1 MSEEPRRQRDGML
14 VKAGRWLMA
23 GIFIQAGYEAFRHPE
38 PRAGKAATLP
48 LPMDPE
54 QAVRFNAA
62 AMMVGG
68 AAFGLGIAPRLAATG
83 LFASLA
89 LTTAAGHQFWNE
101 EPGQARRTQQT
112 QFFKNLAIMGGLLF
126 YLSRKRP

>member
-1 MSEEPRRQRDGML
+1 MNEEPRKRRDGML
-14 VKAGRWLMA
+14 VRTGRWLVA
-23 GIFIQAGYEAFRHPE
+23 GIFIQGGYQALRHPE
-38 PRAGKAATLP
+38 PRSEKAATLP

-89 LTTAAGHQFWNE
+89 ITTAAGHQFWNE
-101 EPGQARRTQQT
+101 ETDQARRTQQT
-112 QFFKNLAIMGGLLF
+112 QFFKNIAIMGGLLF
-126 YLSRKRP
+126 YLSRKRR